1 MRAVHAVLC
10 AMLLFFAA
18 LQYNDPDWYYWGL
31 VYLLAAGWSL
41 LAALAPQHLR
51 SWPFARIGAP
61 LSIALFLLGFVSL
74 AHQLGP
80 GWIHNEE
87 ARESLG
93 YLICATTTAL
103 AVWDARRRGSAAAQ
117 RGAA

>member
-10 AMLLFFAA
+10 VLLLFFAA
-18 LQYNDPDWYYWGL
+18 LQYNDPDWLYWGL
-31 VYLLAAGWSL
+31 VYLVSAIWPFLAAV
-41 LAALAPQHLR
+41 APQHMTSPPLVGT
-51 SWPFARIGAP
+51 GAA
-61 LSIALFLLGFVSL
+61 IALLSLIGFLSL

-93 YLICATTTAL
+93 YLICALATAL
-103 AVWDARRRGSAAAQ
+103 AVWDTRRRRASGARQ
-117 RGAA
+117 GAA

>member
-10 AMLLFFAA
+10 VLLLFFAA
-18 LQYNDPDWYYWGL
+18 LQYNDPDWLYWGL
-31 VYLLAAGWSL
+31 VYLLSAIWPFLAAVAPRHMQSSPLAHVCAAISL
-41 LAALAPQHLR
+41 LFL
-51 SWPFARIGAP
+51 IG
-61 LSIALFLLGFVSL
+61 FLSL

-93 YLICATTTAL
+93 YLICALATAL
-103 AVWDARRRGSAAAQ
+103 AVWDTRRRRASGSRQ
-117 RGAA
+117 GAA